1 MKLITICGYS
11 LTGKTTVA
19 ETLIRALKAQGYSV
33 GSVKDIHFE
42 DFALDVSGSNTD
54 KHRQAGSELVT
65 ARGKNETD
73 ILYPKQL
80 SMQKILAFY
89 TQDFVVVEGY
99 RELHAAKILT
109 AEKREDLAELLDDN
123 VIAISGKIAQEI
135 TEYQGIPVINCLE
148 NADALLALVLEKTYS
163 YLPNAQL
170 ISKQAVS
177 LKIDGKDIDI
187 SLLMQQKIKHAVTAI
202 LQELNIDQSGEALT
216 LSLKKE

>member
-19 ETLIRALKAQGYSV
+19 ETLIRALKTQGYSV

-42 DFALDVSGSNTD
+42 DFALDVPGSNTD

-65 ARGKNETD
+65 ARGKHETD

-80 SMQKILAFY
+80 SMQEILAFY

-99 RELHAAKILT
+99 RELAAAKIVT

-148 NADALLALVLEKTYS
+148 NGAELVDLVLEKAYE
-163 YLPNAQL
+163 YLP
-170 ISKQAVS
+170 SS
-177 LKIDGKDIDI
+177 LNR
-187 SLLMQQKIKHAVTAI
+187 SR
-202 LQELNIDQSGEALT
+202 
-216 LSLKKE
+216 